1 LQLEFLEKKIITF
14 FFSRLKI
21 HLMKHNIVY
30 DEEIHGFKETVTSV
44 VNAGLKKVIRG
55 NESSSGEDAMEFN
68 ELLNEYGK

>member
-1 LQLEFLEKKIITF
+1 
-14 FFSRLKI
+14 
-21 HLMKHNIVY
+21 MKHNIVY

-55 NESSSGEDAMEFN
+55 DESSSGEDAMEFN